1 MSVYI
6 VVKMFFVTSQIFYHT
21 TFNVD
26 KVEDMASFL
35 PAPVAYPKK
44 RFRVITQFIF
54 RHNDVTIR
62 NHKANNESIQD
73 ISPEY
78 SSTTS
83 DTYTDRSKNPT
94 NGRLML
100 EGASLNEK
108 LEQTDLKIAAA
119 KVGFQN
125 AMEKLHGELTL
136 AKNV

>member
-1 MSVYI
+1 
-6 VVKMFFVTSQIFYHT
+6 MFFVTSQIFHHN

-35 PAPVAYPKK
+35 PAPVANPKK
-44 RFRVITQFIF
+44 RFWVITQFIF
-54 RHNDVTIR
+54 RHNKVTIR
-62 NHKANNESIQD
+62 NHLNNESIQD

-83 DTYTDRSKNPT
+83 DTYTDGSKNPT

-100 EGASLNEK
+100 EGASLDEK

-119 KVGFQN
+119 KVGFQS
-125 AMEKLHGELTL
+125 AMEKLHRELTL
-136 AKNV
+136 AKNI

>member
-1 MSVYI
+1 
-6 VVKMFFVTSQIFYHT
+6 MFFVTSQIVRRN

-35 PAPVAYPKK
+35 PAPVAYPERK
-44 RFRVITQFIF
+44 FWVFTQFIF
-54 RHNDVTIR
+54 RHNNVTIR
-62 NHKANNESIQD
+62 NHKPNNESIQD
-73 ISPEY
+73 ISPAY
-78 SSTTS
+78 SSTAS
-83 DTYTDRSKNPT
+83 DTYTDGYKNPT

-100 EGASLNEK
+100 EGAGRDEK

-136 AKNV
+136 AKGI

>member
-1 MSVYI
+1 MVL
-6 VVKMFFVTSQIFYHT
+6 FTSQIFHHN

-35 PAPVAYPKK
+35 PAPVANPKK
-44 RFRVITQFIF
+44 RFWVITQFIF
-54 RHNDVTIR
+54 RHNNVTIR
-62 NHKANNESIQD
+62 NHKSNNESIQD

-78 SSTTS
+78 SSTAS
-83 DTYTDRSKNPT
+83 NTYTDGSKNPT

-100 EGASLNEK
+100 EGASRDEK

-119 KVGFQN
+119 KVGFQS

-136 AKNV
+136 AKNI